1 MQRRTALSVI
11 PVGNTP
17 PTEIRMFAYGET
29 DTNKGPFYLT
39 PEGAQRIVSY
49 WQEQGNDLSADY
61 EHGMLQAIQN
71 TGTAVPSAAAFRL
84 EAREDGLYAVDIRW
98 TEKAAGHIEAGEY
111 RYFSPLFLFEPDTR
125 EITTFYN
132 FALVNIPA
140 IKNQSP
146 LVALSM
152 SISDLHSLIGSALRK
167 QFTSRLSITE
177 IFTDY
182 VIFELWTQEDTW
194 KTFRVGYHLVG
205 DQVEF
210 DETAEEARKAY
221 LPVPNG
227 ENMKRILTALSAL
240 TPALAMGQ
248 TTFAT
253 EDDALKGIAALS
265 GFATKVQDLTGAPTL
280 EAGLGVLSAWQ
291 QSHERVGALSAQ
303 VESLQAA
310 EKARII
316 HQAIH
321 VDHKL
326 SPAQKEWAEK
336 QSMEALSAFLAT
348 APKIVGGNH
357 TDEVQPHGNLT
368 VEQFMALSGLEK
380 AAIYQENP
388 DKYTEL
394 VALSKQRKA

>member
-17 PTEIRMFAYGET
+17 PTEIRMFPYGEIET
-29 DTNKGPFYLT
+29 SKGLFVLT
-39 PEGAQRIVSY
+39 PEGAQQMVASWDDR
-49 WQEQGNDLSADY
+49 GNDLSADY
-61 EHGMLQAIQN
+61 EHGILQAIQN
-71 TGTAVPSAAAFRL
+71 TGDPVPSSAAFRL
-84 EAREDGLYAVDIRW
+84 QAREDGLYAVDIRW

-111 RYFSPLFLFEPDTR
+111 RHFSPLFLYHPDSR
-125 EITTFYN
+125 EIYEFIN
-132 FALVNIPA
+132 FALTNVPA

-182 VIFELWTQEDTW
+182 VIFELWTHEESW
-194 KTFRVGYHLVG
+194 KTFRVGYRLVG

-227 ENMKRILTALSAL
+227 ENMKKVLVALSAL
-240 TPALAMGQ
+240 TPSLQLG
-248 TTFAT
+248 TLAT
-253 EDDALKGIAALS
+253 EEDAVRALGVLS
-265 GFATKVQDLTGAPTL
+265 QFSTQVQTLTGAPSL
-280 EAGLGVLSAWQ
+280 EAAVGVLSAWQ
-291 QSHERVGALSAQ
+291 QSHERVGVLSAQ
-303 VESLQAA
+303 VETLQAA
-310 EKARII
+310 EKARVI

-326 SPAQKEWAEK
+326 APAQQKWAEGL
-336 QSMEALSAFLAT
+336 SMEALSAFLAT

-357 TDEVQPHGNLT
+357 TDDVQPHSELT
-368 VEQFMALSGLEK
+368 VEQFAALSGLEK
-380 AAIYQENP
+380 ADLYTQNP
-388 DKYTEL
+388 DKYKEL
-394 VALSKQRKA
+394 STLSKTQRKA